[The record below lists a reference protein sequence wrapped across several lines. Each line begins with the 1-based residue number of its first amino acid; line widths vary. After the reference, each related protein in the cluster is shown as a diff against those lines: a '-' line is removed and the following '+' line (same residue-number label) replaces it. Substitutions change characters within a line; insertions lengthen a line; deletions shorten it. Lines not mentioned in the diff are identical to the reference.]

1 MTPQQVDDVRT
12 YLAALE
18 RACAD
23 LGPGR
28 CDELVAE
35 VRAHIDSVLADSGDV
50 TDAQLHELLDS
61 LGSPADIAAAARIDD
76 SASPA
81 AHSAPAPGFGF
92 RDIATIVLLLIG
104 GFLAGIGWVVGVV
117 LLWASPSWR
126 TRDKLIGTF
135 VLPGGLLGSLM
146 LAGLGSFAATQSCS
160 VSAVGHTQCTGFAL
174 PTYVGV
180 PLLIAVVVGPVVSAI
195 WLIRTHRRPAHPIA
209 REPHVSAQFT

>member
-1 MTPQQVDDVRT
+1 MTPQQLDDIRT

-61 LGSPADIAAAARIDD
+61 LGSPADIAAAARADD
-76 SASPA
+76 APSPVRSA
-81 AHSAPAPGFGF
+81 APSGFAV
-92 RDIATIVLLLIG
+92 RDIAAIVLLLIG
-104 GFLAGIGWVVGVV
+104 GFFAGIGWVVGAV
-117 LLWASPSWR
+117 LLWTSPSWR

-135 VLPGGLLGSLM
+135 VVPGGLLGSLM
-146 LAGLGSFAATQSCS
+146 FAGLGSVVATQSCTS
-160 VSAVGHTQCTGFAL
+160 GAGGHTQCTGYAL

-180 PLLIAVVVGPVVSAI
+180 PLLIAVVVGPLFSAI
-195 WLIRTHRRPAHPIA
+195 WLIRTHRPAHPIA
-209 REPHVSAQFT
+209 REPQVSAQFS

>member
-1 MTPQQVDDVRT
+1 VTPQQIDDIRT

-28 CDELVAE
+28 CDELIAE

-61 LGSPADIAAAARIDD
+61 LGSPADIAAAARTDD
-76 SASPA
+76 EPIPVRSAAS
-81 AHSAPAPGFGF
+81 PGFGV
-92 RDIATIVLLLIG
+92 RDIAAIVLLLIG
-104 GFLAGIGWVVGVV
+104 GFLAGIGWVVGAV
-117 LLWASPSWR
+117 LLWTSPSWR

-135 VLPGGLLGSLM
+135 VVPGGLLGSLM

-160 VSAVGHTQCTGFAL
+160 SGAAGHTQCTGYAL

-180 PLLIAVVVGPVVSAI
+180 PLMIAVILGPVFSAI
-195 WLIRTHRRPAHPIA
+195 WLIHTQRRAHPIA
-209 REPHVSAQFT
+209 REPHVSAQFS

>member
-1 MTPQQVDDVRT
+1 VTPQQADDIHT

-35 VRAHIDSVLADSGDV
+35 VRAHIDSVLADRGDA

-61 LGSPADIAAAARIDD
+61 LGSPADIAAAARADD
-76 SASPA
+76 APSP
-81 AHSAPAPGFGF
+81 AHSAASSGFAV
-92 RDIATIVLLLIG
+92 RDVAAIVLLLIG
-104 GFLAGIGWVVGVV
+104 GFLAGVGWVVGVV
-117 LLWASPSWR
+117 LLWTSPSWR

-135 VLPGGLLGSLM
+135 VVPGGLLGSLM
-146 LAGLGSFAATQSCS
+146 LAGLGSFADTQSCTS
-160 VSAVGHTQCTGFAL
+160 GEGGHTQCTGYAL

-180 PLLIAVVVGPVVSAI
+180 PLLIAVVLGPVFTTI
-195 WLIRTHRRPAHPIA
+195 WLVRTHRPAHPIA
-209 REPHVSAQFT
+209 REPHVSAQFS